1 MHLYDFV
8 AMNFKPQNGS
18 LVGLRQFLDPCTNK
32 EDKNTPLGALHELE
46 SVTMWNSSLM
56 ERKMEI
62 EW

>member
-18 LVGLRQFLDPCTNK
+18 LVGLSQFLDPCTNK
-32 EDKNTPLGALHELE
+32 EDALHELE

-56 ERKMEI
+56 VRK
-62 EW
+62 WRLNGSFF